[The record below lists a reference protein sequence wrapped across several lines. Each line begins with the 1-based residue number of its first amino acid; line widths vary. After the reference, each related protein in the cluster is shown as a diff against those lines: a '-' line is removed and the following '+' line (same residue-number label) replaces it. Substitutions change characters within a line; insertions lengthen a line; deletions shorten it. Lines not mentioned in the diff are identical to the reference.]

1 MALNYDSPLID
12 NTAGS
17 PTLDSLKS
25 GSDKINGA
33 LTEIKDAIG
42 SGDLYGRDSILGTVS
57 ETDGVPTGA
66 IIDSGSNSD
75 GYWSQFADGTQIET
89 VRISEVLDSSLSD
102 KGDVTNFD
110 MDRPAPLSS
119 NWSGASYSCHGRA
132 LGGGGD
138 RSDLALAG
146 RLNEN
151 VKVYRPIG
159 LDTTFTGDNTT
170 TSFYINID
178 LQLITRWF

>member
-12 NTAGS
+12 NTTGS

-33 LTEIKDAIG
+33 LTEIKEEV
-42 SGDLYGRDSILGTVS
+42 GDLYGRDSILGTVS

-119 NWSGASYSCHGRA
+119 YWSGASYSCHGRG
-132 LGGGGD
+132 LGGGGS

-159 LDTTFTGDNTT
+159 LVTSATGDVTT
-170 TSFYINID
+170 TSAYINID